1 MIRGGHIIA
10 VLIAAL
16 ALKVALARKHKQRP
30 DEQSNSLR
38 GCFPSRAAGAACPL
52 GGVGTLSEDAR
63 RAIKAHW
70 SRVGTLPTVR
80 GADRTCIPIRNNS
93 GRIVRFED
101 IEDDGFITLDRNAF
115 GFPANHGRH

>member
-16 ALKVALARKHKQRP
+16 ALKVALRRKAKDRP

-38 GCFPSRAAGAACPL
+38 GCFPSRAGAAVHPQS
-52 GGVGTLSEDAR
+52 GGAT
-63 RAIKAHW
+63 H
-70 SRVGTLPTVR
+70 
-80 GADRTCIPIRNNS
+80 
-93 GRIVRFED
+93 FEHVPD
-101 IEDDGFITLDRNAF
+101 IEDDGFITLNRNAF

>member
-10 VLIAAL
+10 ATLVLAGAL
-16 ALKVALARKHKQRP
+16 ALKVALRRQTKDRP

-38 GCFPSRAAGAACPL
+38 GRVSYRAADAACPL
-52 GGVGTLSEDAR
+52 GGVGTYWWDLGTC
-63 RAIKAHW
+63 RA
-70 SRVGTLPTVR
+70 P
-80 GADRTCIPIRNNS
+80 
-93 GRIVRFED
+93 RFEFVED